1 MKKADVVT
9 ELGQLIDSSEKDF
22 RGFCADKDVG
32 YLSSLLNLMTA
43 TYNNVSDLK
52 KELVQKYSPIDSVP
66 EENREDVTK
75 TLNGLYSKLMAI
87 EQRVFIL
94 RELVQSKQLPPPFSI
109 PQ

>member
-9 ELGQLIDSSEKDF
+9 ELGQLIDCSEKDF
-22 RGFCADKDVG
+22 RGFCADKGVG

-66 EENREDVTK
+66 EEKREDVTK